1 MQLFARLRDL
11 ATSPAVKLWSSRSL
25 LTLHGFTQHAGND
38 LPPLLADGRG
48 RPVPRLRRLSCHG
61 AVGLGHGPRAFGE
74 GSPAAGR
81 SISRHH
87 PGCRDVSGCLGKT
100 PNMWRHCLSKLQ
112 AKDRTHAAVI
122 GVRRGLVIPERHG
135 PQTSKTPEQRPG
147 VMHESR
153 TFQWQW
159 SGEAAGV
166 GTWGR
171 TFQVWG
177 GWFSWGT

>member
-1 MQLFARLRDL
+1 MDSRSTLETTCRRSWRTVEGDRCRICGAFLAMARLAWGMAQGLSGRVPQP
-11 ATSPAVKLWSSRSL
+11 PADRS
-25 LTLHGFTQHAGND
+25 HGTTQGVAMF
-38 LPPLLADGRG
+38 RG
-48 RPVPRLRRLSCHG
+48 VW
-61 AVGLGHGPRAFGE
+61 
-74 GSPAAGR
+74 
-81 SISRHH
+81 
-87 PGCRDVSGCLGKT
+87 GKT

-147 VMHESR
+147 VMNESR